1 MDPVDY
7 EFSVRTGDRK
17 FAGTDA
23 NVKVI
28 LHGDGGRKTDKM
40 RLHNVFKD
48 DFEQGRLDNFLV
60 KKQFKLRKI
69 EKLEIWRDNFG
80 FGSRWYVDYVKV
92 KRKDQSTEFVFPI
105 FRWIPAKVH
114 LVFRVNDTM
123 LPQQDPEA
131 QQRWGEL
138 KKKREDYI
146 ISQKIEGG
154 PAQVRSLLSLSI
166 QTLRPLV
173 HFPVVM

>member
-23 NVKVI
+23 NIKVI

-48 DFEQGRLDNFLV
+48 DFEQGQLDTFLV
-60 KKQFKLRKI
+60 KKQFKLKNI
-69 EKLEIWRDNFG
+69 EKLELWRDNFG

-92 KRKDQSTEFVFPI
+92 KRKDQETEFVFPI
-105 FRWIPAKVH
+105 FRWVPANTH
-114 LVFRVNDTM
+114 MVFRVNDTM
-123 LPQQDPEA
+123 LPSQDPEQ
-131 QQRWGEL
+131 QQRWNEL
-138 KKKREDYI
+138 QEKRKSYI
-146 ISQKIEGG
+146 VCQKIPGG
-154 PAQVRSLLSLSI
+154 PPQVNVLDNFASLKFQPSYFEVC
-166 QTLRPLV
+166 T
-173 HFPVVM
+173 

>member
-28 LHGDGGRKTDKM
+28 LHGDGGRKTEKI
-40 RLHNVFKD
+40 RLSNMFKD
-48 DFEQGRLDNFLV
+48 DFEQGQLDTFLV
-60 KKQFKLRKI
+60 KKQFKLRNI

-92 KRKDQSTEFVFPI
+92 KRRDKDIEYAFPI
-105 FRWIPAKVH
+105 FRWIPAKTH
-114 LVFRVNDTM
+114 MIFRVNDTM
-123 LPQQDPEA
+123 LPQRDPEQ

-138 KKKREDYI
+138 KKKRETYEI
-146 ISQKIEGG
+146 CQKIPGG
-154 PAQVRSLLSLSI
+154 PAQV
-166 QTLRPLV
+166 
-173 HFPVVM
+173 M